1 MDRRQLLQM
10 TGAVL
15 ASLGLNA
22 LRIRQHSDR
31 YARVLAQSTSRKL
44 ALLVGI
50 SQYSLANN
58 GWRQLP
64 GCVTDV
70 ELQKQLLIHRFG
82 FHPDDILTLKDEQA
96 TRQDILT
103 AFEEHL
109 IGQARPD
116 DVVVFHY
123 SGHGSRIADPD
134 RDFPDGLN
142 STFVPIDSP
151 LPLLGDG
158 PVEDITGHT
167 LYLLMSALQTERVA
181 VVLDSCHSGGGKRGT
196 LLVRSREGGSHLEAS
211 EAELDYQARWLS
223 RLDLTPDEFI
233 RKRKEGVAKGIVVA
247 SAKRD
252 QLAADVT
259 FNGFHAGAFTYLMTQ
274 YLWQQVGGEPANSAI
289 ANLARGIAQASF
301 RQKQIPEFEFMPG
314 SRYDRQP
321 VYFSGPPTPP
331 AEAVVTQVSGDRVQ
345 FWLGGIDSQLF
356 DAFNRDAVFTAIDSQ
371 GQSRDEI
378 ELTQRDGLQAQGK
391 ILDSEATGAIEPG
404 LLLQEKIRGV
414 PVDLTLHVGLDSS
427 LEGDSAIAEEV
438 LQTIQR
444 MEAIPQSSDRE
455 VHYLL
460 GRMTDD
466 YHRQLVEEYGEDLP
480 AIDSLGLFAPGLD
493 PIPSSFAQPGE
504 SITDGAR
511 RLQAKF
517 KSLLAARIAKVVLD
531 VDSSQL
537 NVEVAMALEES
548 SSELIAKVFP
558 VRGLEKE
565 TEGASTPKLIR
576 DGGKIPLGQRVQFR
590 VTNREPDDLFVTIIA
605 IDALGDMAAIF
616 PNSWTS
622 SSDVTRVA
630 AGNSIAIPDPA
641 VDDFH
646 LVAQEPKGFTEV
658 LVIASRTPLRR
669 ALQVLQDLA
678 RSRGISRG
686 PLPAENP
693 VDILDGL
700 LRDLDSRTR
709 GTDRSE
715 GLGEHGQGRS
725 QIDVARV
732 AAMSI
737 TFQVI

>member
-10 TGAVL
+10 TGA
-15 ASLGLNA
+15 AIAALGLSPFS
-22 LRIRQHSDR
+22 IRKQSDR
-31 YARVLAQSTSRKL
+31 YARVLAQPTSRKL

-50 SQYSLANN
+50 SQYSLAHS
-58 GWRQLP
+58 GWQQLP

-82 FHPDDILTLKDEQA
+82 FHPDNILTLVNEQA
-96 TRQDILT
+96 TRQGILT

-109 IGQARPD
+109 IAQARPD

-151 LPLLGDG
+151 LPLLGSG

-167 LYLLMSALQTERVA
+167 LFLLMAALQSERVA

-196 LLVRSREGGSHLEAS
+196 LQVRSREGGSHLQAS
-211 EAELDYQARWLS
+211 EAELEYQARWLS
-223 RLDLTPDEFI
+223 RLNLGPEEFI
-233 RKRKEGVAKGIVVA
+233 RQRREGVAKGIVVA
-247 SAKRD
+247 SAKRN
-252 QLAADVT
+252 QLAADVP

-301 RQKQIPEFEFMPG
+301 RQKQVPEFEFMPG
-314 SRYDRQP
+314 SSYDKQP
-321 VYFSGPPTPP
+321 VYFAGPPTPP
-331 AEAVVTQVSGDRVQ
+331 AEGAITRVSGDLVQ
-345 FWLGGIDSQLF
+345 FWLGGIDSRLF
-356 DAFNRDAVFTAIDSQ
+356 DAFNRDAVFTVLDAQ
-371 GQSRDEI
+371 GEARGEI
-378 ELTQRDGLQAQGK
+378 ELTEREGLHGTGK
-391 ILDSEATGAIEPG
+391 ILNAEAAGAIEPG
-404 LLLQEKIRGV
+404 FLLQEKIRGV
-414 PVDLTLHVGLDSS
+414 PTDLTLHVGIDSS
-427 LEGDSAIAEEV
+427 IEGESAAAVEA
-438 LQTIQR
+438 LQTIR
-444 MEAIPQSSDRE
+444 RVDAIPQFSDRE

-460 GRMTDD
+460 GRMTAD
-466 YHRQLVEEYGEDLP
+466 YHQQLQEEDGDDLP
-480 AIDSLGLFAPGLD
+480 AIDGLGLFAPSLD
-493 PIPSSFAQPGE
+493 PIPGSFAQPGE
-504 SITDGAR
+504 SISNGAR
-511 RLQAKF
+511 RLAAKF
-517 KSLLAARIAKVVLD
+517 KSLLAARIAKLVLD
-531 VDSSQL
+531 VDSSHL
-537 NVEVAMALEES
+537 NVEVGMALADS
-548 SSELIAKVFP
+548 SSELLAKVFP
-558 VRGLEKE
+558 VRGLERE
-565 TEGASTPKLIR
+565 TDGASTPQQVR
-576 DGGKIPLGQRVQFR
+576 DGGDIPLGKRVQFR

-605 IDALGDMAAIF
+605 IDSLGDMAAIF

-622 SSDVTRVA
+622 SSDITRVA
-630 AGNSIAIPDPA
+630 AGNTIAIPDPA
-641 VDDFH
+641 ADDFQ

-686 PLPAENP
+686 PLLADNP
-693 VDILDGL
+693 VDVLDGL
-700 LRDLDSRTR
+700 LRDLDAGTR

-715 GLGEHGQGRS
+715 GSGETTQGRS
-725 QIDVARV
+725 HIDVSRV